1 MCAVVTAIFDSNS
14 SSWNG
19 VSSPYF
25 KDVRTRKSGDRKV
38 PSGTLGHGK
47 PGLGAAQRNV
57 PELLALRPL
66 LFLRLHG
73 LCPAGGQ
80 GPEAL
85 SSWPLPVVRIVS
97 QCLVGHFEE
106 EGT

>member
-1 MCAVVTAIFDSNS
+1 MEWSEQSLLQGCKNQAE
-14 SSWNG
+14 WG
-19 VSSPYF
+19 
-25 KDVRTRKSGDRKV
+25 RKV

-97 QCLVGHFEE
+97 QCLVEHFEE